1 MTNEKLILGP
11 PGCGK
16 TYTLIQRI
24 RKALEDGVRP
34 EEIAFVS
41 FTRKAIQEAVER
53 VLDEFGMD
61 IKQLAYFRTLHSIA
75 FRTLGLSR
83 GSMMDKD
90 DWASMGRHLGV
101 SFDGMD
107 KTDPDKGVLVVE
119 TGGGDGSKYIRVI
132 DRARYRGVTLEQE
145 YNEEGDHNLHYV
157 KMVQI
162 EKSMTVYKTMQSKF
176 DFVDLIERAMTV
188 EFPRFKLL
196 IVDEAQ
202 DLTPLQLDMVKHMAV
217 SSDEVIYAGDDDQAI
232 HRWTGVD
239 VKKFITLTN
248 NIEVLSQSYRLPK
261 KIHALSQKIAKRIY
275 RRIPK
280 DFHPREEEGKIEYHL
295 TLDTIPLHQGSWTI
309 MARTNSFVKE
319 FATKLREA
327 GYLYS
332 VKGHPSI
339 DPKAGQAMEIWR
351 ILQNNGRINIAQV
364 KTLYDVVPKR
374 GDAQVVKHGSA
385 KLLDAAPPEK
395 LFCYEDLLGYG
406 MVAPKDRD
414 AMDVVR
420 LGDDDKLYVQSIERR
435 GESITEPPRIK
446 VSTFHAMK
454 GGEDDNCVVFLAS
467 TKACVQSKHPDDEH
481 RAFYVGV
488 TRARKELHI
497 LDTDKTYRYEL

>member
-1 MTNEKLILGP
+1 M
-11 PGCGK
+11 
-16 TYTLIQRI
+16 
-24 RKALEDGVRP
+24 EDGVRP

-101 SFDGMD
+101 SFAGMD

-202 DLTPLQLDMVKHMAV
+202 DLTPLQLDMVKHMAA

-280 DFHPREEEGKIEYHL
+280 DFHPRQEEGKIEYHL

-351 ILQNNGRINIAQV
+351 VLQNNGRINIAQV

>member
-16 TYTLIQRI
+16 TYTLIRRI
-24 RKALEDGVRP
+24 HQAFEDGVRP

-75 FRTLGLSR
+75 FRALGLTR
-83 GSMMDKD
+83 GSIMDKD
-90 DWASMGRHLGV
+90 DWAAMGRHLGV

-107 KTDPDKGVLVVE
+107 KTDPEKGRLVVE
-119 TGGGDGSKYIRVI
+119 TGGGDGSKYMRMI
-132 DRARYRGVTLEQE
+132 DRARYRGVSLEQE
-145 YNEEGDHNLHYV
+145 YNEEGDHNMHYV

-162 EKSMTVYKTMQSKF
+162 EKSMTVYKTMQSKL
-176 DFVDLIERAMTV
+176 DFVDLIERAMSV

-202 DLTPLQLDMVKHMAV
+202 DLTPLQLDMVKHMAA

-248 NIEVLSQSYRLPK
+248 NIEVLSQSYRLPR
-261 KIHALSQKIAKRIY
+261 KIHGLSQKIAKRIHN
-275 RRIPK
+275 RIPK
-280 DFHPREEEGKIEYHL
+280 DFHPREEEGKIDYHL

-327 GYLYS
+327 GYMYS

-339 DPKAGQAMEIWR
+339 DPKSGQAIVLWR
-351 ILQNNGRINIAQV
+351 ILQGGGRINIVQA
-364 KTLYDVVPKR
+364 KALYDAVPKR
-374 GDAQVVKHGSA
+374 GEHKVVKHGA
-385 KLLDAAPPEK
+385 IKLLDAAPPEK

-406 MVAPKDRD
+406 MEAPLDRD
-414 AMDVVR
+414 PMDVVR
-420 LGDDDKLYVQSIERR
+420 LGSDDKLYVQSIERR

-467 TKACVQSKHPDDEH
+467 TKASVRSKHPDDEH
-481 RAFYVGV
+481 RAFYVGI